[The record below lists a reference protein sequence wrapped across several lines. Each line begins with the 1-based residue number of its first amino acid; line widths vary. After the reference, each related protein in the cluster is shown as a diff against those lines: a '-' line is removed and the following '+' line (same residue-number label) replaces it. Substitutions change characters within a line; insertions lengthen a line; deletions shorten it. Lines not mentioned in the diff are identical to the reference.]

1 MFYFHLHEE
10 NRTHVTE
17 FLHILKQTNKQ
28 TYLHL
33 QPSCPQ
39 LALFFKNGVSLPL
52 ESLSLYLCSAPHP
65 LPPSWNPHL
74 ISLPFSLLH
83 STSPSQLAPS
93 HQHSGRSSAVP
104 STTNQLNNPLQG
116 LRPVGTLQW
125 GLPRWHSGKEY
136 AGLTPGSGRRSS
148 GEGNDHP
155 LQDSCLEN
163 SMDRGAWKATVH
175 GVTKSWSEHTQMRM
189 IKSPIVLKK
198 SSISFWKHSLPLV
211 PMTPILLV
219 FLLITPAP
227 LPEP

>member
-1 MFYFHLHEE
+1 MKK
-10 NRTHVTE
+10 TE
-17 FLHILKQTNKQ
+17 PMSQNSFKFSKQTNKQ

-93 HQHSGRSSAVP
+93 HQYSGRSSAVP

-116 LRPVGTLQW
+116 LRPAGNLQW

-148 GEGNDHP
+148 GEGNDNP

-175 GVTKSWSEHTQMRM
+175 GFATGSDTIEWLNNITYVFSGESW
-189 IKSPIVLKK
+189 PN
-198 SSISFWKHSLPLV
+198 
-211 PMTPILLV
+211 TPS
-219 FLLITPAP
+219 
-227 LPEP
+227 